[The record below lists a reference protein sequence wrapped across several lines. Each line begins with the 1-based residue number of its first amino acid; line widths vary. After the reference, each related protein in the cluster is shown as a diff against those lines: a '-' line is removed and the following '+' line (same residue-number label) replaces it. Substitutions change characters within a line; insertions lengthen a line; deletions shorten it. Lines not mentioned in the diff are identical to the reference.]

1 MGYRRKGQMNT
12 VILVVQENN
21 NVILN
26 YCSGYEIIK
35 KELDIN
41 YILEVEL
48 ILFVNLLNM
57 SSLGV
62 AERILR

>member
-1 MGYRRKGQMNT
+1 MGYRRKGQMNS

-35 KELDIN
+35 KELDKN